1 MTFFFRSL
9 INAFLLF
16 TVFIYS
22 QNFQKVKISN
32 ITSNRTASISQDS
45 LGFLWFGTDEGLNKY
60 DGIENRQYKSNI
72 FDEKTLSSNR
82 IRDIYIDKNNSVW
95 VLNDRGLDLYE
106 ELKDN
111 FIRFPTKTKPVHLFN
126 KKDFIYITTSQSGLF
141 VLNKK
146 DRQMRIYSFDPLDP
160 LSISSSRFSSKQT
173 NPIAISDETMWLGT
187 TNGLNKISLKTQAS
201 KRFYSEK
208 AEFVENDTINAV
220 QNVKEGLLIGT
231 SKGVV
236 LYNDKTN
243 KSKKISNRQTNN
255 IEKIGQGDYIL
266 FIGNKTT
273 MVLNKEFEKIYE
285 IKQKEPKTKL
295 TQLTEDQYLIWS
307 PGMKE
312 TLLLNTNKNNELGIE
327 ISSGFLKNTPQDIL
341 VDNQSNV
348 WVASNK
354 GVYVAANINKP
365 AKFIKS
371 QKITKANAF
380 TRTQH
385 NHIIF
390 SNNAIYE
397 ASSKEIKKIKDIK
410 VQKKI
415 KKKNVHMSLDGQV
428 FIYDENISIL
438 TNKQTLNKIFRGET
452 PINFLTTDNRIL
464 IGSFQNS
471 GVFSIDRKTQ
481 QKNDY
486 RENRLIAKNL
496 PVGASAILI
505 VGNTAWLGSDESGL
519 YEVDMSLPEK
529 PQLIEHH
536 IYKKNDPTSFTSS
549 SVSCIVKTGKE
560 IAIGTNGD
568 GLFVFTENRQF
579 NRFSSEEGLL
589 SNNIISIGSSSDSIL
604 WVLTNGGVSIINK
617 KTEEINNLGKDE
629 GLTSFVENQNSL
641 VVTKS
646 GNALVMDKQ
655 GYYTIKRE
663 DIHIDDFQQKVIIN
677 NIELYDRNNTGK
689 KVTTRPVLVN
699 HKTPTINISFSAPT
713 FYKPQETTYSYKTVG
728 YNNTWVDNG
737 TARNIRL
744 QGLDPGRYTTLI
756 KSYNSG
762 GYESQN
768 TAEITFQ
775 IIPPWWKTWW
785 AYLSYIIILSSGV
798 FYYVRYQTKAQQ
810 KAAEDKRK
818 EEELEEARQF
828 QLDMLPRE
836 TPNYLDLDIS
846 AAIQTASEVGGD
858 YYDYFPQEDK
868 KSLYVVVGDA
878 TGHGMTAGMMVS
890 ITKAGLYGIP
900 SIPPNEIATRLNRVI
915 KAIDLGLN
923 RMAFNMARFWEDKV
937 EFTSAAMPPAYHYRA
952 KTKDVDE
959 ILLGGLPL
967 GSIKDETFSLEEF
980 SFEKG
985 DSLIFISD
993 GLPEAT
999 NKENEMLGYEAVF
1012 ECVKSNGERNAESQK
1027 QALLDLG
1034 TSWLG
1039 DLQNQDDITI
1049 VVVKKTIS
1057 LD

>member
-22 QNFQKVKISN
+22 QNFQKEKISN

-45 LGFLWFGTDEGLNKY
+45 LGFLWLGTDEGLNKY

-82 IRDIYIDKNNSVW
+82 IRDIYIDKNNNVW
-95 VLNDRGLDLYE
+95 ILNDRGLDLYE
-106 ELKDN
+106 ELTDN

-126 KKDFIYITTSQSGLF
+126 KKDFIYITTSQSGVF

-146 DRQMRIYSFDPLDP
+146 DRQTRTYSFDPLDP

-187 TNGLNKISLKTQAS
+187 TNGLNKINLKTQTS

-208 AEFVENDTINAV
+208 TEFVENDTINAV

-255 IEKIGQGDYIL
+255 IKKIGQGENIL
-266 FIGNKTT
+266 FLGNKTT
-273 MVLNKEFEKIYE
+273 IVLDKEFEILYKI
-285 IKQKEPKTKL
+285 KHKEPKTKV
-295 TQLTEDQYLIWS
+295 TQLMEGQYLIWS
-307 PGMKE
+307 PGTNE
-312 TLLLNTNKNNELGIE
+312 ILLLNTSKNNELGIE
-327 ISSGFLKNTPQDIL
+327 ISPGFLKNTPQDIL
-341 VDNQSNV
+341 VDNQLNV

-354 GVYVAANINKP
+354 GVYVAANISKP

-371 QKITKANAF
+371 QKIKEANAF

-385 NHIIF
+385 KHIIL
-390 SNNAIYE
+390 SDNTIYE
-397 ASSKEIKKIKDIK
+397 TSPTEIKKTRDFKVQKEIKK
-410 VQKKI
+410 KK
-415 KKKNVHMSLDGQV
+415 VHMSLNGQV
-428 FIYDENISIL
+428 FIYDENISVL
-438 TNKQTLNKIFRGET
+438 TNEKALNRIFKGET
-452 PINFLTTDNRIL
+452 PINFLTTDDRIL

-505 VGNTAWLGSDESGL
+505 EGNTAWLGSDESGL

-536 IYKKNDPTSFTSS
+536 IYRKNDPASFASS

-568 GLFVFTENRQF
+568 GLFVFTENREF

-617 KTEEINNLGKDE
+617 KTKEINNLGKDE

-646 GNALVMDKQ
+646 GNALVMDKE
-655 GYYTIKRE
+655 GYYIIKRE

-677 NIELYDRNNTGK
+677 NVELYDKNNTGK
-689 KVTTRPVLVN
+689 RVTTRPVLVN

-713 FYKPQETTYSYKTVG
+713 FYKPKETTYSYKTIG

-768 TAEITFQ
+768 TAEISFQ
-775 IIPPWWKTWW
+775 INPPWWKTWW
-785 AYLSYIIILSSGV
+785 AYLLYIIILAASV
-798 FYYVRYQTKAQQ
+798 FYYIKYQTKAQQ

-828 QLDMLPRE
+828 QLDMLPSE

-952 KTKDVDE
+952 KTKDVEE

-999 NKENEMLGYEAVF
+999 NKENEMLGYEAVL
-1012 ECVKSNGERNAESQK
+1012 ECVKSNGEKNAESQK
-1027 QALLDLG
+1027 QALLELG

-1049 VVVKKTIS
+1049 VVVKKTIP